1 MVAIVVYVNDLTYSS
16 TEQTVTLPH
25 DPAHH
30 ARLSY
35 TCGDETWHLL
45 ATEPIVVTVSP
56 TVSRGEAYA
65 TPKAAEAAF
74 WGAVKTLIQ
83 REFPDW
89 RIWCSDAGCWYA
101 TRYVAPTK
109 AQVNAGCAY
118 TVDADTPEELV
129 ARLAEQ
135 ERRTVAT

>member
-1 MVAIVVYVNDLTYSS
+1 M
-16 TEQTVTLPH
+16 TVPH

-45 ATEPIVVTVSP
+45 AAEPTVVTVSS
-56 TVSRGEAYA
+56 TVSQGTTYG
-65 TPKAAEAAF
+65 TPEAAEDAF
-74 WGAVKTLIQ
+74 WTAVKTLIQ

-89 RIWCSDAGCWYA
+89 SIWCSDAGRWYA
-101 TRYVAPTK
+101 TRHVAPT
-109 AQVNAGCAY
+109 AEQADAGCDH
-118 TVDADTPEELV
+118 TVDADTPEDLA

-135 ERRTVAT
+135 ERLAGKEVTA